1 MATQAAATRPLGALG
16 RIGIVAGMH
25 AALLLVLVRGFGIG
39 PAALLPPDI
48 TGEVFDERPTVE
60 PPPPPPNYVPQNT
73 QVVLPQPDLY
83 QLPTDSG
90 ETAITAE
97 LRPVGEIGPGAGPV
111 VPVPVIQNVRL
122 DPRRPLSQPPYPA
135 AEQRMGVEGAVDVE
149 IYVLPDGKVG
159 DARVFRSSG
168 SERMDQATLDEAKR
182 RWRLV
187 PATRDGVPFAQ
198 WYRLRVKFELKN

>member
-25 AALLLVLVRGFGIG
+25 AALLLVLARGFGIG

-48 TGEVFDERPTVE
+48 TGTVIDERPTDDS
-60 PPPPPPNYVPQNT
+60 PPPPPTYVPQNST
-73 QVVLPQPDLY
+73 VVLPQPDY
-83 QLPTDSG
+83 FPLPSDSG
-90 ETAITAE
+90 EGAITAV
-97 LRPVGEIGPGAGPV
+97 LRPIEEIGPGVGSA
-111 VPVPVIQNVRL
+111 VPEPVIQGARI

-135 AEQRMGVEGAVDVE
+135 SEQRMGIEGAVDVE

-159 DARVFRSSG
+159 DARVIRSSG

-187 PATRDGVPFAQ
+187 PATRDGTPFAQ